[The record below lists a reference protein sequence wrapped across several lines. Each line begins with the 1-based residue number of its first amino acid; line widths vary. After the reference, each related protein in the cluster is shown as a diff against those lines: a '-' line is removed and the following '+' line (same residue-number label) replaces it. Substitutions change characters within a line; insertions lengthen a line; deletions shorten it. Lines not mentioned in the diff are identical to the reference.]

1 MSSSSTWRNRSRNLV
16 LGALAGRVANPTDVT
31 RSDKALISVNEGTL
45 YFPIFYQNHEVGGI
59 FIGYGQVIVDA
70 IVETTR
76 GALGKSYEFFWNGSL
91 FLISEDGEWSPPST
105 EPVRERD
112 IHEFLLSSVDEA
124 QERAQNIFDR
134 FLDQNR
140 NWFTDTFFQR
150 NRGWIATILDTQ
162 RGKCGI
168 IASEDRLILNI
179 GQLKLILTGNKLV
192 HKEGRKKV
200 LVAGR
205 GGPII
210 RFG

>member
-1 MSSSSTWRNRSRNLV
+1 V
-16 LGALAGRVANPTDVT
+16 LGALAGRVTNPTDIA
-31 RSDKALISVNEGTL
+31 RSEKALLGVNEGTL

-59 FIGYGQVIVDA
+59 FIGYGQMIADA

-91 FLISEDGEWSPPST
+91 LLISEDGEWSPPST
-105 EPVRERD
+105 GPVRKGD
-112 IHEFLLSSVDEA
+112 LNEFLLSSEEEA
-124 QERAQNIFDR
+124 QERAQSIFER
-134 FLDQNR
+134 FVHHNR
-140 NWFTDTFFQR
+140 SWITGTFIRR

-162 RGKCGI
+162 RGKCHI
-168 IASEDRLILNI
+168 IASDDRFVLKI
-179 GQLKLILTGNKLV
+179 GQLRVVLTGNKLV